1 MKLAIIGSGNVGK
14 GLAGAAVKAGHEV
27 ILTSRNP
34 EHYAEAAKSVG
45 AKSAPVDKA
54 VAGAD
59 VVVLAVPFTA
69 AESVAA
75 EIAPNAAGKVVIDPT
90 NRFDPKDPAAT
101 LDGSSVAEKLQS
113 KLPDAKVVKA
123 LNTVLAGNY
132 ANPKKN
138 GDALDGYVAG
148 DDESAKKKVL
158 DLLGSIGFRPV
169 DAGGLAMGRVLE
181 GMALMNISLNMRN
194 GWPWQS
200 GFKLVG
206 PTGN

>member
-34 EHYAEAAKSVG
+34 EHYAEAATSVG
-45 AKSAPVDKA
+45 AKSAPIDKA

-59 VVVLAVPFTA
+59 VVVLAVPCA
-69 AESVAA
+69 PAESVAA
-75 EIAPNAAGKVVIDPT
+75 EIAPSAAGKVVIDAT

-101 LDGSSVAEKLQS
+101 LDGNSVAEKLQRR
-113 KLPDAKVVKA
+113 LPDTKVVKA

-148 DDESAKKKVL
+148 DDETAKKKVL
-158 DLLGSIGFRPV
+158 DLLASIGFRPI
-169 DAGGLAMGRVLE
+169 DAGSLAMGRVLE

-206 PTGN
+206 PTGS